1 MEEKIL
7 PLHDKIKELRTEK
20 GWTQSELA
28 SKLGSDARMISQYEK
43 GKSIP
48 SVEYVIKFAEIFD
61 VSIDYLLVEGA
72 PRINLNQ
79 SIDRKLIES
88 LGEIDKLSE
97 EDRNSIIH
105 IIKSLVTQN
114 KVKDLV
120 NKAS

>member
-1 MEEKIL
+1 MEGKIL
-7 PLHDKIKELRTEK
+7 PLHDKIKALRTEK
-20 GWTQSELA
+20 GWTQGELA
-28 SKLGSDARMISQYEK
+28 IKLGSDARMISQYEK
-43 GKSIP
+43 GKSTP

-61 VSIDYLLVEGA
+61 VSIDYLLVENA

-97 EDRNSIIH
+97 DDRNSIIH

-114 KVKDLV
+114 KVKDLI